1 MKFLRFLSLVLIV
14 SLSLLASSSA
24 SAFQVQDPSKLSSPN
39 AAVPGAPTTYDF
51 SKVHELLG
59 DAVSSNKVAGISLLL
74 IHRGK
79 VVFQEAFGQLDIESR
94 VPFTTD
100 SIVNLDSSTKWISAT
115 AMMMLVDDRKIAL
128 DDPISK
134 YFSEFA
140 NLPVQGA
147 AGEKANPTFRQCFSH
162 TAGFAEQT
170 PELGF
175 PELTLRESAA
185 AIFKSQPE
193 LVAKPGTE
201 FRYGGVSYQVAGAVI
216 ERVSGMSFEEFLRKR
231 IFTQLGMNDT
241 TFNPYGDQL
250 RRTGPVYSPQADGSF
265 HIVSLP
271 PDGQNRNSR
280 VAGGLYSTLSDYG
293 HFLELQWRNGRFR
306 NLQLLAPETAVALRT
321 DQTHGLRY
329 VDSPNGT
336 MPYGLGVWLNEM
348 DAQGMGTSVSVGG
361 AFGTY
366 PWVDYH
372 RELIGVLFT
381 QTPLAQCKDLVEK
394 AIPTAARAAIDAG
407 PPPPLRPEVERPAR
421 RVPIPQ
427 Q

>member
-1 MKFLRFLSLVLIV
+1 MTSFRFPFAAWLFLFLMTPP
-14 SLSLLASSSA
+14 SA
-24 SAFQVQDPSKLSSPN
+24 GAFQVQDPSKLSSPN
-39 AAVPGAPTTYDF
+39 AAVKDAPTTYDF

-59 DAVSSNKVAGISLLL
+59 GAVSSNKVAGISLLL

-94 VPFTTD
+94 VPFNTD
-100 SIVNLDSSTKWISAT
+100 SIVNLASSTKWISAT
-115 AMMMLVDDRKIAL
+115 AMMMLVDDGKISL

-140 NLPVQGA
+140 NLPVQGM

-162 TAGFAEQT
+162 TAGFAAQS

-185 AIFKSQPE
+185 QILKSQPA
-193 LVAKPGTE
+193 LLAKPGSE
-201 FRYGGVSYQVAGAVI
+201 FRYGGVSYQLAGAVI
-216 ERVSGMSFEEFLRKR
+216 ERVSGMGFEEFLRKR
-231 IFTQLGMNDT
+231 IFTQLGMTDT

-250 RRTGPVYSPQADGSF
+250 RRTGPVYSPQPDGSF
-265 HIVSLP
+265 HIVNLP

-280 VAGGLYSTLSDYG
+280 VAGGLYSTLGDYS

-306 NLQLLAPETAVALRT
+306 NLQLLAPESAVILRT
-321 DQTHGLRY
+321 DQTHGMRF
-329 VDSPNGT
+329 VDSPGGT
-336 MPYGLGVWLNEM
+336 THYGLGVWLNEM
-348 DAQGMGTSVSVGG
+348 DGHGMGTSVSDGG

-366 PWVDYH
+366 PWIDYH

-381 QTPLAQCKDLVEK
+381 QTPLAQCRDLVEK
-394 AIPTAARAAIDAG
+394 VIPDAARAAVDAG

-427 Q
+427 P